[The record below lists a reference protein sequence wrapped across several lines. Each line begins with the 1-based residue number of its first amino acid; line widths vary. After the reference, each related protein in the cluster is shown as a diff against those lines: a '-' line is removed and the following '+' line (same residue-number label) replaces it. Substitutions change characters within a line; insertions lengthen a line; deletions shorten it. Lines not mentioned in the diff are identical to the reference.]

1 MCGSVSFVPQR
12 AFFPSLLFSLRER
25 ERERDWSQQPGTS
38 MTEFELK
45 KQHSKERAGE
55 GKGDVFQSMCMCL
68 CVHLFLCGRETE
80 KERTVSAGEAVIL
93 KALLKSRFGTELCSS
108 FSLRWV
114 SSPCSNQDL
123 NMFIKIY
130 STTLIVCFITLKA
143 ALWKN

>member
-1 MCGSVSFVPQR
+1 
-12 AFFPSLLFSLRER
+12 
-25 ERERDWSQQPGTS
+25 

-55 GKGDVFQSMCMCL
+55 GKGDVFQSVCVYVFVRVHVCL
-68 CVHLFLCGRETE
+68 CVHLFLWGRETE
-80 KERTVSAGEAVIL
+80 KERTVSAGGAVIL

-130 STTLIVCFITLKA
+130 STTLTVCFITLKA
-143 ALWKN
+143 TLWKN